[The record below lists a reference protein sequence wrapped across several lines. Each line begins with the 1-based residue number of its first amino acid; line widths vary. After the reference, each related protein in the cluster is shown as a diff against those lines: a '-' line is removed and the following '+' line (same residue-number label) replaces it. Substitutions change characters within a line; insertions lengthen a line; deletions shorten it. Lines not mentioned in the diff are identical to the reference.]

1 MASIERLTEK
11 LIDTTQ
17 PVATRR
23 AAIMDIAEIG
33 GEQALPFLL
42 NALRDN
48 APSVR
53 REAASALQ
61 QYTLKE
67 VTPAL
72 LDAIMSEENDLTL
85 WTLIEVIGN
94 IGTSEVL
101 PTLNQ
106 LFNRSLS
113 PLTRREIQKSIDLI
127 NVRRSETDELA
138 EHDQNTTDDGG
149 DKVDSQVSDPE
160 QQQNDFNQENS
171 NVAVEISDDS
181 HDLEQVAQTSIEDTN
196 ETNYNV
202 GKEGKTDEIE
212 VPALEVNEDQEQ
224 ESDRSNT
231 EVYNENDVPLEESN
245 RTYGEM
251 DSDDGLTAEIGAI
264 RRLGTTSAL
273 PVLVPNTSVVIYE
286 QEDTHYKP
294 SIFAMVLRPNAYLS
308 KRWVSRTRLFIVL
321 LCLLIGATVG
331 LVYSQVQ
338 RMPRSPYHQGYD
350 SDFLKDPQLY
360 LAEGSFS
367 IQQADYRSAIEK
379 FELIRSNE
387 SIDPELFRELGY
399 AYFQEKLYASAVEAY
414 EYYLQARTTKSYQ
427 PFVAEAS
434 ISLSG
439 HDSELSRSSDYMTYN
454 ILGTAYKKLGQFHK
468 ARIAFETAIFFEANE
483 AEAYSNLAQLY
494 SENYQQ
500 KNLLAEVLAYT
511 SVGHRSEL
519 AKYHDTLGWLIS
531 KNGRLNKAANDL
543 EQAIRLQSDYVPAH
557 YHLSE
562 VLHKIKN
569 PIISEK
575 TFHNDVLKKVIE
587 KRNPQQG
594 ILGFLSY
601 MYEKDI
607 QKYPRLYTSLL
618 ENRGL
623 NR

>member
-53 REAASALQ
+53 REAAGALQ
-61 QYTLKE
+61 QYTLQE

-160 QQQNDFNQENS
+160 QQQNDLNQENS
-171 NVAVEISDDS
+171 NVVVEISDDS
-181 HDLEQVAQTSIEDTN
+181 QDLEQVAQTSIEDTN

-212 VPALEVNEDQEQ
+212 VPVLEVNEDQEQ
-224 ESDRSNT
+224 ESDGSNT
-231 EVYNENDVPLEESN
+231 EVYNENVEHLEESN
-245 RTYGEM
+245 RTSGEM
-251 DSDDGLTAEIGAI
+251 DFDEIGAI
-264 RRLGTTSAL
+264 QRLGTTPAL

-294 SIFAMVLRPNAYLS
+294 SIFAMVLRSKAYLS

-338 RMPRSPYHQGYD
+338 RMPRSPYYQGYD

-367 IQQADYRSAIEK
+367 IQQADYRRAIEK
-379 FELIRSNE
+379 FELIRSHE

-414 EYYLQARTTKSYQ
+414 EYYLQIRTINAYQ

-434 ISLSG
+434 IPLSG
-439 HDSELSRSSDYMTYN
+439 LDSESSRSSDYMIYN

-468 ARIAFETAIFFEANE
+468 ARIAFETAISFEPNE
-483 AEAYSNLAQLY
+483 AEAYSNLAQLC

-511 SVGHRSEL
+511 SVGRRPEL

-531 KNGRLNKAANDL
+531 KNGRLNKATNDL

-569 PIISEK
+569 PIIAEK
-575 TFHNDVLKKVIE
+575 IFHNDVLKKVIG
-587 KRNPQQG
+587 KRNPQPG

-618 ENRGL
+618 ENWGL